1 MTSGKKEYPDTMYNL
16 ASSGVQFEDGYAA
29 PELVRY
35 TGLITNVVNISP
47 IKRQPSQS
55 ERISLVIAY

>member
-1 MTSGKKEYPDTMYNL
+1 MFNL

-29 PELVRY
+29 PEVERY
-35 TGLITNVVNISP
+35 SGLITNVVNISP

-55 ERISLVIAY
+55 EKISLIIAY